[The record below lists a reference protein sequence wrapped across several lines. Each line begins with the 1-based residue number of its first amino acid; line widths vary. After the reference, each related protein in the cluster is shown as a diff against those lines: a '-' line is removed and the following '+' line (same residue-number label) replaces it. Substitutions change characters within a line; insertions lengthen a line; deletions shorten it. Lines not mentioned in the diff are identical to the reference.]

1 MRRHR
6 ADLVSLFFGLF
17 FAAVA
22 GWWALSTYL
31 HLRLDWDVPNL
42 GWIAAGALILIGLLG
57 VVASLRG
64 DRPAPAPAA
73 RTEELAVI
81 EDEPVTVADAA
92 PDMTAD
98 LTPDLTPEPVSDAG
112 SDVAPATAPEAAPDA
127 APDPAPDAA
136 SDADDRREE
145 DRS

>member
-1 MRRHR
+1 MKRHR

-31 HLRLDWDVPNL
+31 KLRLDWNVPNL

-64 DRPAPAPAA
+64 DRREPSSSEPAYRVPDETTAP
-73 RTEELAVI
+73 EEPQ
-81 EDEPVTVADAA
+81 DEPVTVADAGEL
-92 PDMTAD
+92 PTAVY
-98 LTPDLTPEPVSDAG
+98 PP
-112 SDVAPATAPEAAPDA
+112 TAV
-127 APDPAPDAA
+127 DPP
-136 SDADDRREE
+136 SADDPPSVDPPSVDSREE
-145 DRS
+145 HRP

>member
-64 DRPAPAPAA
+64 DRPAPAPVAP
-73 RTEELAVI
+73 TEEMAVI
-81 EDEPVTVADAA
+81 EDEPVTV
-92 PDMTAD
+92 
-98 LTPDLTPEPVSDAG
+98 
-112 SDVAPATAPEAAPDA
+112 PDA
-127 APDPAPDAA
+127 APDITPDITPDMTQDVAPDMAPDMAPDA
-136 SDADDRREE
+136 DDPREE
-145 DRS
+145 DRP

>member
-31 HLRLDWDVPNL
+31 NLRLDWDVPNL
-42 GWIAAGALILIGLLG
+42 GWIAAAALILIGLLG

-64 DRPAPAPAA
+64 DRPVPAPTAA
-73 RTEELAVI
+73 PTEELAVVA
-81 EDEPVTVADAA
+81 DEPDTVADTA
-92 PDMTAD
+92 PEM
-98 LTPDLTPEPVSDAG
+98 TPDVTRDVTP
-112 SDVAPATAPEAAPDA
+112 DVAPDWAPEVTRDAIPDVEEKR
-127 APDPAPDAA
+127 D
-136 SDADDRREE
+136 E
-145 DRS
+145 DRP